1 MTLASPGCGCRPPVR
16 ISAMRPSSMTTA
28 AFSFGCG
35 VRQSM
40 TFALVRMV
48 FMSLRGPRY
57 VTRSFRFHS
66 DRLAE
71 LAGARDVFAHH
82 RLEFRRAARNRL
94 GAEGLKALAQ
104 LGEREYARHLLRD
117 HRAHRERRPR
127 RREHAE
133 PVVPFV
139 RQTRLG

>member
-48 FMSLRGPRY
+48 
-57 VTRSFRFHS
+57 RSVMQLELPVDFHR
-66 DRLAE
+66 DAARQ
-71 LAGARDVFAHH
+71 RDVPH
-82 RLEFRRAARNRL
+82 RAARV
-94 GAEGLKALAQ
+94 LAVLRPPQ
-104 LGEREYARHLLRD
+104 LEEEIGRAVDHLRLLRELR
-117 HRAHRERRPR
+117 RAVA
-127 RREHAE
+127 HAE
-133 PVVPFV
+133 EA
-139 RQTRLG
+139 QHALH